1 MSYLKKLPIDTIK
14 VDKSF
19 IDEIASDKNDYEIT
33 KAIIALSSSL
43 EYSVVAEGIE
53 TEEQEASLKELDCG
67 IGQGYYFCKPLSKQ
81 KLLDFMADI

>member
-33 KAIIALSSSL
+33 KAIIALSTSL

-53 TEEQEASLKELDCG
+53 TLEQEESLRELNCG
-67 IGQGYYFCKPLSKQ
+67 IGQGYYFCRPLSKE
-81 KLLDFMADI
+81 KLWDFMADL